1 MVNYNS
7 VNDVRKSSPLVLLYC
22 LTMICCY
29 ILPALKYSIPY
40 MALGALLLLTYV
52 MCVHNS
58 RIDVNP
64 YFFIILAAC
73 VLGTCS
79 FLVTQPGN
87 LTEAINEIIRALRFL
102 APAILY
108 LFLNGNGKTSYT
120 YMKII
125 STTSVAL
132 FLYITIQTL
141 IAIEV
146 NPMIARILA
155 YGLGISDEMAAYRH
169 QNVGGFEF
177 SYSVG
182 FMTVILLYMTMS
194 QRMRWK
200 KVLWGMLLSLNILFV
215 IRVQYMTLLILT
227 MAFLVILLLKVS
239 PNRLWKIILIILA
252 GIFIILI
259 PTLANYLS
267 QNVEE
272 TMLAYKFGN
281 FSNFFSSGD
290 FSELGKRP
298 RYLLE
303 AIERFLRSP
312 LWGNKIV
319 DGGSIMA
326 EYNEVHSTFFGYL
339 QNMGI
344 IGWSCFYFPIFM
356 MTKRIERSFVNSKSQ
371 TVYRLIVAMFV
382 VLSILNP
389 INYGFEICFTVF
401 LIIPC
406 ILRSAEEHYGAIEN
420 GSFMQQD

>member
-1 MVNYNS
+1 
-7 VNDVRKSSPLVLLYC
+7 
-22 LTMICCY
+22 
-29 ILPALKYSIPY
+29 
-40 MALGALLLLTYV
+40 MALGAFLLLTYV

-58 RIDVNP
+58 RIEVNP
-64 YFFIILAAC
+64 YFCIILAAC
-73 VLGTCS
+73 VLGICS

-87 LTEAINEIIRALRFL
+87 VTETINEIIRALRFL

-108 LFLNGNGKTSYT
+108 LFLNGNGKTNYT
-120 YMKII
+120 YMNIMSAASI
-125 STTSVAL
+125 AL

-141 IAIEV
+141 IAVET

-155 YGLGISDEMAAYRH
+155 YGLGISDEMAAYRN

-182 FMTVILLYMTMS
+182 FMTVMSLYMTMA
-194 QRMRWK
+194 QEIKWK
-200 KVLWGMLLSLNILFV
+200 KVIWGMLLSLNILFV

-227 MAFLVILLLKVS
+227 TAFSVILLLKVS
-239 PNRLWKIILIILA
+239 QNPLWKIILIILV
-252 GIFIILI
+252 GMFIILI
-259 PTLANYLS
+259 PTLASYLS

-272 TMLAYKFGN
+272 TMLAYKFGT

-290 FSELGKRP
+290 FSEFGKRP

-303 AIERFLRSP
+303 AIGRFLWSP

-319 DGGSIMA
+319 DGGIIMA

-344 IGWSCFYFPIFM
+344 IGWSCFYLPMFM
-356 MTKRIERSFVNSKSQ
+356 MTKRIRCSFVNSKTQ

-389 INYGFEICFTVF
+389 INYSFEICFTVF

-406 ILRSAEEHYGAIEN
+406 ILRSAEDHYGAIEN
-420 GSFMQQD
+420 ESFMQQD